1 MISKNITCFR
11 AQRLIWGYILEKLQ
25 KRYMAYYL
33 NEIHILIGGNIHEN
47 FKNLVTFFVIFT
59 VFRSFAWK

>member
-1 MISKNITCFR
+1 M
-11 AQRLIWGYILEKLQ
+11 GVYILEKLQ

-33 NEIHILIGGNIHEN
+33 NEIHILIRGNIHEN